1 MTVNANLP
9 IAMAGIFA
17 LGSVAG
23 LLAGSRLS
31 RGLSGAG
38 LQRIFAV
45 AIVVIAVYVVVR
57 SQFISR

>member
-1 MTVNANLP
+1 
-9 IAMAGIFA
+9 MAGIFA